1 MTRMKSG
8 NGSSDSDELVVDLPK
23 LQRNTG
29 VPAEISSEWKP
40 DSVRATHSNAI
51 LMQVEISLE
60 AVSDRV
66 TALGTAILHWT
77 AQCRRCLEATSGSTS
92 IDINEI
98 FEKGASEGETF
109 ELPLGEKLDLRPM
122 LAEQAMLNLP
132 VAALCSKS
140 CTGPIDTEFL
150 TNSSPSNTGENPEEF
165 KDPRWDVLDQLKFSD
180 D

>member
-23 LQRNTG
+23 LQRNLG

-40 DSVRATHSNAI
+40 DSVETTHSNAI
-51 LMQVEISLE
+51 LIQVNISLE
-60 AVSDRV
+60 AVSDKV
-66 TALGTAILHWT
+66 TANGTAILHWT
-77 AQCRRCLEATSGSTS
+77 AQCRRCLEATSGRTS

-98 FEKGASEGETF
+98 FEKGAFEGETF

-132 VAALCSKS
+132 LAALCSET
-140 CTGPIDTEFL
+140 CTGPTDTEFF
-150 TNSSPSNTGENPEEF
+150 TTSTPSNIGENPGEF
-165 KDPRWDVLDQLKFSD
+165 KDPRWAVLDQLKFSD

>member
-1 MTRMKSG
+1 MKSG

-23 LQRNTG
+23 LQRNPG
-29 VPAEISSEWKP
+29 NPDEISSEWKP
-40 DSVRATHSNAI
+40 DSLETTHSNAI
-51 LMQVEISLE
+51 LIQVKISLE
-60 AVSDRV
+60 AVADKI
-66 TALGTAILHWT
+66 TAIGTAVVHWT
-77 AQCRRCLEATSGSTS
+77 AQCRRCLEATSGRTS

-132 VAALCSKS
+132 LAALCSKS
-140 CTGPIDTEFL
+140 CTGPADTEFL
-150 TNSSPSNTGENPEEF
+150 TNSTPSNTGENPEEF
-165 KDPRWDVLDQLKFSD
+165 KDPRWAALDQLKFSD